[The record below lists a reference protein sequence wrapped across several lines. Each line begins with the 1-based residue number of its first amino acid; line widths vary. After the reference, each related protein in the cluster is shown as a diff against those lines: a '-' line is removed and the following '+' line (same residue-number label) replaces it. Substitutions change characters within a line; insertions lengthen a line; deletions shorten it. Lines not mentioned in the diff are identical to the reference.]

1 MTSSDTTTD
10 DPTIVRA
17 NATPLDD
24 QWSAGRAGKVWP
36 CSGGAPTR
44 QQGGLG
50 DATAASTDKAVKTV
64 EPSPPQRFLHRKCF
78 IVCGRPKVG

>member
-1 MTSSDTTTD
+1 VTSSDTTTD

-17 NATPLDD
+17 TQLRSTTNGL
-24 QWSAGRAGKVWP
+24 RAEP
-36 CSGGAPTR
+36 ANSGHVQIRAPTR

-50 DATAASTDKAVKTV
+50 DATAASTDKAVETV
-64 EPSPPQRFLHRKCF
+64 EPSPLQRFLHRKCF